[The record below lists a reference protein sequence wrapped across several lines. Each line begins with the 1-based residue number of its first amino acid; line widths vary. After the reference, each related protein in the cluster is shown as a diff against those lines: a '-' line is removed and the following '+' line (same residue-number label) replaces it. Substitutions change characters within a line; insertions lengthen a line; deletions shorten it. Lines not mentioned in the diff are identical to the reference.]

1 MFAVLVVA
9 VLRFNLHVNL
19 HLLAQSQRE
28 KAVEQDVKYVQS

>member
-9 VLRFNLHVNL
+9 VLRFNLHVR